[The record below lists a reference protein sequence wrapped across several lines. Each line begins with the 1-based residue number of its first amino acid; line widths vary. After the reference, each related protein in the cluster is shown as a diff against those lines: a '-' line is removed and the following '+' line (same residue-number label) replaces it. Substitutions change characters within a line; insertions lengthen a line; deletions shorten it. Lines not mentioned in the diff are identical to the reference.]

1 MTPQEVEIV
10 FWSLAATATIGMIML
25 RCYRAG
31 QQKARDEAKE
41 IMPTLYDI
49 IDNSDKYKSVK
60 IILKEYIDAY
70 DDFISK
76 QWLPGESKETHDA
89 CQRLE
94 LARHALR
101 VAANS

>member
-10 FWSLAATATIGMIML
+10 FWSLVATAAVGMIML
-25 RCYRAG
+25 RCYHAG

-49 IDNSDKYKSVK
+49 IDNSDKYKAVK
-60 IILKEYIDAY
+60 IMLKEYLAAY
-70 DDFISK
+70 DDFVSK
-76 QWLPGESKETHDA
+76 QWLPGASKETDDA

-101 VAANS
+101 AAANS